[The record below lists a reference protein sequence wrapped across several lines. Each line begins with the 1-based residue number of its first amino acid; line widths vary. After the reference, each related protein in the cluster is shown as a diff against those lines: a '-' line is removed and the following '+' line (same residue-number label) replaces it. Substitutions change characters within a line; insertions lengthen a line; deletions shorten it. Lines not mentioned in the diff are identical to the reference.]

1 MEKIRIFMEE
11 ICRRIVNKP
20 VKYIGRAS
28 SMLCLGLGE
37 KKISNIS
44 YNEKL
49 TEVYEYYI
57 HVQCP
62 GRSVDLSNKK
72 IIVASGDIYEPRTDD
87 VNIEKFDWEIEN
99 NNLFDI
105 KSKQW
110 IEGLNDLRIVDIKIN
125 FNSDLFIMFSNN
137 NILETFTEWSNNSE
151 CWRIFKSRRDIK
163 ENSEHLIGD
172 SNR

>member
-62 GRSVDLSNKK
+62 WRIVDLSNKK

-87 VNIEKFDWEIEN
+87 VNIEKFIS
-99 NNLFDI
+99 L
-105 KSKQW
+105 SARW
-110 IEGLNDLRIVDIKIN
+110 ICVVLV
-125 FNSDLFIMFSNN
+125 SDSMAL
-137 NILETFTEWSNNSE
+137 TRVT
-151 CWRIFKSRRDIK
+151 
-163 ENSEHLIGD
+163 IGCCQ
-172 SNR
+172 RCRL

>member
-1 MEKIRIFMEE
+1 MF
-11 ICRRIVNKP
+11 
-20 VKYIGRAS
+20 
-28 SMLCLGLGE
+28 
-37 KKISNIS
+37 
-44 YNEKL
+44 
-49 TEVYEYYI
+49 
-57 HVQCP
+57 
-62 GRSVDLSNKK
+62 
-72 IIVASGDIYEPRTDD
+72 
-87 VNIEKFDWEIEN
+87 F
-99 NNLFDI
+99 NLFDI

>member
-1 MEKIRIFMEE
+1 M
-11 ICRRIVNKP
+11 
-20 VKYIGRAS
+20 
-28 SMLCLGLGE
+28 
-37 KKISNIS
+37 
-44 YNEKL
+44 
-49 TEVYEYYI
+49 
-57 HVQCP
+57 
-62 GRSVDLSNKK
+62 SNKK